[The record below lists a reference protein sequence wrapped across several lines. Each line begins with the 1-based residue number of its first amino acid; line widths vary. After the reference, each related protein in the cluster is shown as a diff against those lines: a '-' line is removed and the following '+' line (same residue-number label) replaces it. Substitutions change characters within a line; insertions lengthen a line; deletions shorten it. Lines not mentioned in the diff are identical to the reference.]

1 MNYWYES
8 DAIYTKDEK
17 EPRPPLPKDYV
28 LHYQITTYPGAR
40 CPHAWL
46 NTRTPVEPIS
56 TQDLAGHGA
65 FCLLTG
71 PGGERW
77 KEAVQNASKQLGI
90 PINVYSIGWMQ
101 DWEDVYDDWARRR
114 EVEEDGCVLLRP
126 DRVVC
131 WRSMTMREDCDAH
144 LLSVLEAVLGKR

>member
-1 MNYWYES
+1 M
-8 DAIYTKDEK
+8 
-17 EPRPPLPKDYV
+17 

-46 NTRTPVEPIS
+46 NKRIPVEPIS
-56 TQDLAGHGA
+56 TQDLGGHGA
-65 FCLLTG
+65 FCLFTG
-71 PGGERW
+71 PNGENW
-77 KEAVQNASKQLGI
+77 KKAVEEAKTSLKV
-90 PINVYSIGWMQ
+90 PINVYSIGWKQ

-131 WRSMTMREDCDAH
+131 WRSMTMQDDCTAA
-144 LLSVLEAVLGKR
+144 LLRVLRTVLGRDK